1 MDPLHILLVL
11 LVIAGIWAVIELALT
26 IRRARTTVD
35 SLDKTMGE
43 VNDMLAETR
52 PVVAKLD
59 GAIDELQPALTQV
72 EPLLK
77 SANVAVDAL
86 TSNLIE
92 VEAVVRDVSAV
103 TGAAA
108 NAGNAVSGVADSAS
122 EAVQKLLGKFKPG
135 SPDPERALN
144 EGADSS
150 REAVLTSAP
159 EDAPAEAP
167 APAPAPRY
175 YTYDSE
181 PSSALSEA
189 ETPAA
194 NSVPS
199 NQGDS
204 TND

>member
-11 LVIAGIWAVIELALT
+11 LVIAGIWAVIEFALT

-150 REAVLTSAP
+150 REAVSTSAP
-159 EDAPAEAP
+159 EDAPAE

-181 PSSALSEA
+181 PSSAAPSEA
-189 ETPAA
+189 ETAA
-194 NSVPS
+194 ADSVPS

>member
-167 APAPAPRY
+167 APAPRY

-181 PSSALSEA
+181 PSSAAPSEA
-189 ETPAA
+189 ETAAA

>member
-35 SLDKTMGE
+35 SLDKTMDE

-144 EGADSS
+144 EGVDSS

-167 APAPAPRY
+167 APAPRY

-181 PSSALSEA
+181 PSSAAPSEA
-189 ETPAA
+189 ETAA
-194 NSVPS
+194 ADSVPS

>member
-35 SLDKTMGE
+35 LLDKTMGE

-92 VEAVVRDVSAV
+92 VEAVVRDVSTV

-150 REAVLTSAP
+150 REAVSTSAP
-159 EDAPAEAP
+159 EDAPAE

-181 PSSALSEA
+181 PSSAAPSEA
-189 ETPAA
+189 ETAAA

>member
-11 LVIAGIWAVIELALT
+11 LVIAGIWALIELALT
-26 IRRARTTVD
+26 IRHARTTVD

-167 APAPAPRY
+167 APAPRY

-181 PSSALSEA
+181 PSSAAPSEA
-189 ETPAA
+189 ETAA
-194 NSVPS
+194 ADSVPS

>member
-72 EPLLK
+72 
-77 SANVAVDAL
+77 S
-86 TSNLIE
+86 T
-92 VEAVVRDVSAV
+92 V

-144 EGADSS
+144 EGSDSS
-150 REAVLTSAP
+150 REAVSTSAP
-159 EDAPAEAP
+159 EDAPAE

-181 PSSALSEA
+181 PSSAAPSEA
-189 ETPAA
+189 ETAA
-194 NSVPS
+194 ADSVPS

>member
-159 EDAPAEAP
+159 EDVPAE

-181 PSSALSEA
+181 PSPAPSEA
-189 ETPAA
+189 ETAA
-194 NSVPS
+194 ADSVPS

>member
-1 MDPLHILLVL
+1 MDPLHILLAL

-108 NAGNAVSGVADSAS
+108 NAGNVVSGVADSAS

-167 APAPAPRY
+167 APAPRY

-181 PSSALSEA
+181 PSSAAPSEA
-189 ETPAA
+189 ETAA
-194 NSVPS
+194 ADSVPS

>member
-92 VEAVVRDVSAV
+92 VEAVVRDVSTV

-144 EGADSS
+144 EGSDSS
-150 REAVLTSAP
+150 REAVSTSAP
-159 EDAPAEAP
+159 EDAPAE
-167 APAPAPRY
+167 APAPRY

-181 PSSALSEA
+181 PSSAPSEA
-189 ETPAA
+189 EAA
-194 NSVPS
+194 AADSVPS

>member
-167 APAPAPRY
+167 APAPRY

-181 PSSALSEA
+181 PSSAAPSEA
-189 ETPAA
+189 EAA
-194 NSVPS
+194 AVDSVPS

>member
-108 NAGNAVSGVADSAS
+108 NAGNVVSGVADSAS

-150 REAVLTSAP
+150 REAVLTSATG
-159 EDAPAEAP
+159 DAPAE

-181 PSSALSEA
+181 PSSAAPSEA
-189 ETPAA
+189 ETAA
-194 NSVPS
+194 ADSVPS

>member
-108 NAGNAVSGVADSAS
+108 NAGNVVSGVADSAS

-167 APAPAPRY
+167 APRY

-181 PSSALSEA
+181 PSSAPSEA
-189 ETPAA
+189 ETAA
-194 NSVPS
+194 ADSVPS

>member
-108 NAGNAVSGVADSAS
+108 NAGNVVSGVADSAS

-150 REAVLTSAP
+150 REAVLTSVP
-159 EDAPAEAP
+159 EDAPAEAL
-167 APAPAPRY
+167 APAPRY

-181 PSSALSEA
+181 PSSAAPSEA
-189 ETPAA
+189 ETAA
-194 NSVPS
+194 ADSVPS

>member
-92 VEAVVRDVSAV
+92 VEAVVRDVSTV

-122 EAVQKLLGKFKPG
+122 EAVQKLLGRFKPG
-135 SPDPERALN
+135 SSDPERALN
-144 EGADSS
+144 EGSDSS
-150 REAVLTSAP
+150 REAVSTSAP
-159 EDAPAEAP
+159 EDAPAE

-181 PSSALSEA
+181 PSSAAPSEA
-189 ETPAA
+189 ETAA
-194 NSVPS
+194 ADSVPS

>member
-92 VEAVVRDVSAV
+92 VEAVVRDVSTV

-122 EAVQKLLGKFKPG
+122 EAVQKLLGKFKLG

-144 EGADSS
+144 EGSDSS
-150 REAVLTSAP
+150 REAVSTSAL
-159 EDAPAEAP
+159 EDAPAE

-181 PSSALSEA
+181 PSSA
-189 ETPAA
+189 AA
-194 NSVPS
+194 DSVPS

>member
-92 VEAVVRDVSAV
+92 VEAVVRDVSTV

-159 EDAPAEAP
+159 EEAPAE

-181 PSSALSEA
+181 PSSAAPSEA
-189 ETPAA
+189 ETAA
-194 NSVPS
+194 ADSVPS

>member
-43 VNDMLAETR
+43 VNDVLAETR

-167 APAPAPRY
+167 APAPRY

-181 PSSALSEA
+181 PSSAAPSEA
-189 ETPAA
+189 EAA
-194 NSVPS
+194 AVDSVPS

>member
-59 GAIDELQPALTQV
+59 GAIDELQPALAQV

-92 VEAVVRDVSAV
+92 VEAVVRDVSTV

-144 EGADSS
+144 EGSDSS
-150 REAVLTSAP
+150 REAVSTSAP
-159 EDAPAEAP
+159 ENAPAE

-181 PSSALSEA
+181 PSSAAPSEA
-189 ETPAA
+189 ETAA
-194 NSVPS
+194 ADSVPS

>member
-108 NAGNAVSGVADSAS
+108 NAGNVVSGVADSAS

-167 APAPAPRY
+167 APAPRY

-181 PSSALSEA
+181 PSSAAPSEA
-189 ETPAA
+189 ETAA
-194 NSVPS
+194 ADSVPS

-204 TND
+204 TNE

>member
-144 EGADSS
+144 EGVDSS

-167 APAPAPRY
+167 APAPRY

-181 PSSALSEA
+181 PSSAAPSEA
-189 ETPAA
+189 ETAA
-194 NSVPS
+194 AESVPS

>member
-92 VEAVVRDVSAV
+92 VEAVVRDVSTV

-122 EAVQKLLGKFKPG
+122 EAVQKFKPG

-144 EGADSS
+144 EGSDSS
-150 REAVLTSAP
+150 REAVSTSAP
-159 EDAPAEAP
+159 EDAPAE

-181 PSSALSEA
+181 PSSAAPSEA
-189 ETPAA
+189 ETAA
-194 NSVPS
+194 ADSVPS

>member
-11 LVIAGIWAVIELALT
+11 LVIAGIWALIELALT
-26 IRRARTTVD
+26 IRRARSTVD

-167 APAPAPRY
+167 APAPRY

-181 PSSALSEA
+181 PSSAAPSEA
-189 ETPAA
+189 ETAA
-194 NSVPS
+194 ADSVPS

>member
-11 LVIAGIWAVIELALT
+11 LVIAGIWALIELALT

-72 EPLLK
+72 EPQLK

-167 APAPAPRY
+167 APAPRY

-181 PSSALSEA
+181 PSSAAPSEA
-189 ETPAA
+189 ETAA
-194 NSVPS
+194 ADSVPS

>member
-167 APAPAPRY
+167 APAPRY

-181 PSSALSEA
+181 PSSAAPSEA
-189 ETPAA
+189 ETAA
-194 NSVPS
+194 ADSVPS

>member
-92 VEAVVRDVSAV
+92 VEAVVRDVSTV

-144 EGADSS
+144 EGSDSS
-150 REAVLTSAP
+150 REAVSSSAP
-159 EDAPAEAP
+159 EDAPAE
-167 APAPAPRY
+167 APAPRY

-181 PSSALSEA
+181 PSSAPSEA
-189 ETPAA
+189 ETAA
-194 NSVPS
+194 ADSVPS

>member
-1 MDPLHILLVL
+1 MDPLHILLAL
-11 LVIAGIWAVIELALT
+11 LVIAGIWALIELALT

-167 APAPAPRY
+167 APAPRY

-181 PSSALSEA
+181 PSSAAPSEA
-189 ETPAA
+189 ETAA
-194 NSVPS
+194 ADSVPS

>member
-92 VEAVVRDVSAV
+92 VEAVVRDVSTV

-144 EGADSS
+144 EGSDSS
-150 REAVLTSAP
+150 REAVSTSAP
-159 EDAPAEAP
+159 EDVPAE

-181 PSSALSEA
+181 PSSAAPSEA
-189 ETPAA
+189 ETAA
-194 NSVPS
+194 ADSVPS

>member
-92 VEAVVRDVSAV
+92 VEAVVRDVSTV

-135 SPDPERALN
+135 SHDPERALN

-150 REAVLTSAP
+150 REAVSTSAP
-159 EDAPAEAP
+159 EDAPAE

-181 PSSALSEA
+181 PSSAAPSEA
-189 ETPAA
+189 ETAA
-194 NSVPS
+194 ADSVPS

>member
-150 REAVLTSAP
+150 REAVSTSAP
-159 EDAPAEAP
+159 EDAPAE

-181 PSSALSEA
+181 PSSAAPSEA
-189 ETPAA
+189 ETAVA
-194 NSVPS
+194 DSVPS

>member
-92 VEAVVRDVSAV
+92 VEAVVRDVSTV

-144 EGADSS
+144 EGSDSS
-150 REAVLTSAP
+150 REAVSTSAP
-159 EDAPAEAP
+159 KDAPAE

-181 PSSALSEA
+181 PSSVAPSEA
-189 ETPAA
+189 ETAA
-194 NSVPS
+194 ADSVPS

>member
-11 LVIAGIWAVIELALT
+11 LVIAGIWALIELALT

-92 VEAVVRDVSAV
+92 VEAVVRDVSTV

-167 APAPAPRY
+167 APAPRY

-181 PSSALSEA
+181 PSSAAPSEA
-189 ETPAA
+189 ETAA
-194 NSVPS
+194 ADSVPS

>member
-1 MDPLHILLVL
+1 MDPLRILLVL
-11 LVIAGIWAVIELALT
+11 LVIAGIWALIELALT

-167 APAPAPRY
+167 APAPRY

-181 PSSALSEA
+181 PSSAAPSEA
-189 ETPAA
+189 ETAA
-194 NSVPS
+194 ADSVPS

>member
-1 MDPLHILLVL
+1 MDPLHILLAL

-92 VEAVVRDVSAV
+92 VEAVVRDVSTV

-167 APAPAPRY
+167 APAPRY

-181 PSSALSEA
+181 PSSAAPSEA
-189 ETPAA
+189 ETAA
-194 NSVPS
+194 ADSVPS

>member
-11 LVIAGIWAVIELALT
+11 LVIAGIWALIELALT

-108 NAGNAVSGVADSAS
+108 NAGNVVSGVADSAS

-167 APAPAPRY
+167 APAPRY

-181 PSSALSEA
+181 PSSAAPSEA
-189 ETPAA
+189 ETAA
-194 NSVPS
+194 ADSVPS

>member
-92 VEAVVRDVSAV
+92 VEAIVRDVSAV

-108 NAGNAVSGVADSAS
+108 NAGNVVSGVADSAS

-167 APAPAPRY
+167 APAPRY

-181 PSSALSEA
+181 PSSAAPSEA
-189 ETPAA
+189 ETAA
-194 NSVPS
+194 ADSVPS

>member
-144 EGADSS
+144 EGVDSS

-167 APAPAPRY
+167 APAPRY

-181 PSSALSEA
+181 PSSAAPSEA
-189 ETPAA
+189 ETAA
-194 NSVPS
+194 ADSVPS

>member
-159 EDAPAEAP
+159 DDAPAEAP
-167 APAPAPRY
+167 ALAPRY

-181 PSSALSEA
+181 PSSAAPSEA
-189 ETPAA
+189 ETAA
-194 NSVPS
+194 ADSVPS

>member
-150 REAVLTSAP
+150 REAVLTNAP
-159 EDAPAEAP
+159 EDAPAE

-181 PSSALSEA
+181 PSSAAPSEA
-189 ETPAA
+189 ETAA
-194 NSVPS
+194 ADSVPS

>member
-11 LVIAGIWAVIELALT
+11 LVITGIWAVIELALT

-150 REAVLTSAP
+150 LEAVLTSAP
-159 EDAPAEAP
+159 EDAPAEV
-167 APAPAPRY
+167 PAPAPRY

-181 PSSALSEA
+181 PSSAAPSEA
-189 ETPAA
+189 ETAA
-194 NSVPS
+194 ADSVPS

-204 TND
+204 TNE